1 MDTVKAASG
10 MAPGEVTGT
19 VSEAEGRLLVVDD
32 DPVTRHLLCSYFRQA
47 GYHVAESDSG
57 ADVEAQIAAAP
68 CDIVLLDIRMPGRN
82 GLDITRSLRV
92 QSSIGIIL
100 ISQLADDTDRVIGLE
115 IGADDYITKPF
126 NLREVHARVKSLLRR
141 MALWTRPDDSDVIR
155 FQGWQFD
162 LATRHLTS
170 PQGEEVRLT
179 GGEFQLLACLV
190 QRPKRL
196 TPRNHLI
203 AMVSDGARSMSAES
217 LDVLISRLRRKLG
230 DDTRPPRLIVTVHG
244 QGYVFAAP
252 TY

>member
-1 MDTVKAASG
+1 MQSVPNLNEPLTAT
-10 MAPGEVTGT
+10 PGGAVD
-19 VSEAEGRLLVVDD
+19 GRLLVVDD
-32 DPVTRHLLCSYFRQA
+32 DPVTRHLLCSYFGQA
-47 GYHVAESDSG
+47 GYSVDECDNG
-57 ADVEAQIAAAP
+57 DEVEARIAAVP
-68 CDIVLLDIRMPGRN
+68 YDIVILDIRLPGRN
-82 GLDITRSLRV
+82 GLDIARSLRA
-92 QSSIGIIL
+92 QTSIGIIL
-100 ISQLADDTDRVIGLE
+100 ISQLSEETDRVVGLE

-141 MALWTRPDDSDVIR
+141 MALWTRPDHSDVIR
-155 FQGWQFD
+155 FLGWQFD
-162 LATRHLTS
+162 LALRHLIS

-196 TPRNHLI
+196 TPRSHLI

-217 LDVLISRLRRKLG
+217 VDVLISRLRRKLG